1 MQIDTKTVNGILVIY
16 LGEKRL
22 DSRLAVDLKEKV
34 KELIEAGNRLIVF
47 DLSAVDFIDS
57 SGIGC
62 LVGCLKLIGPK
73 GRVSIVGLK
82 PPVESMFKLTHMDRV
97 FNLHSNEDQALQ
109 SIKYS

>member
-1 MQIDTKTVNGILVIY
+1 MQIDTKTVNGVLILS

-22 DSRLAVDLKEKV
+22 DSRLAVDFKEKV
-34 KELIEAGNRLIVF
+34 KELIEVGNNSIIF

-62 LVGCLKLIGPK
+62 LVSCLKLIGPRGK
-73 GRVSIVGLK
+73 VAILGLK

-97 FNLHSNEDQALQ
+97 FTLCTTEEQALQ
-109 SIKYS
+109 AVKH